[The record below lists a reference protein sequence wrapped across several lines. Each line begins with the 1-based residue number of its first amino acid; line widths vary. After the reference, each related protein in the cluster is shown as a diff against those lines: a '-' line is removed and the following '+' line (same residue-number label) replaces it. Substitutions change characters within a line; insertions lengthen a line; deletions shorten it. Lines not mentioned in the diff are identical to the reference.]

1 MNITR
6 KMEDYRF
13 GALCSLVASAVGGKR
28 ISPSVFFPSLKE
40 FDKPQSPKEMIA
52 LAEMISAMQ
61 NAKVGEA

>member
-1 MNITR
+1 MNLNR

-40 FDKPQSPKEMIA
+40 YDKPQSPKEMIA
-52 LAEMISAMQ
+52 IAEMISAIQ
-61 NAKVGEA
+61 NARIGEA